1 MGKGKKFWNCG
12 GISILGSI
20 NVIDV
25 DLISG

>member
-1 MGKGKKFWNCG
+1 MGKGKKFWNFD